1 MKKKALTLL
10 LFTILTINFIG
21 ATIECS
27 TIADIRKQTS
37 GTSVKYTG
45 TATTTF
51 YGLGGILIKDTTG
64 CLYVKNAPTIS
75 TAIDVQ
81 IIIIFFI
88 NPIIKKGIQM
98 YPLIF
103 HVVIKNRLFN

>member
-37 GTSVKYTG
+37 GTNVKYTG

-51 YGLGGILIKDTTG
+51 
-64 CLYVKNAPTIS
+64 
-75 TAIDVQ
+75 
-81 IIIIFFI
+81 
-88 NPIIKKGIQM
+88 
-98 YPLIF
+98 
-103 HVVIKNRLFN
+103 